1 MHVFNP
7 SIWHAEA
14 SGSMWVWGWLVYIMS
29 SRTTRVTWWD
39 PVSKNKTNY
48 IYCVCVCTPQ
58 YMFGGQRTTWVYFS
72 LWLLGIKLRLSG
84 LAVSA
89 CIHWAILFSLSNNK
103 QTKKTNYLL
112 CVFCMLVWW
121 GQRTTLCSCGVGF
134 LFQLYVGLW
143 DLIQVTKLDSRHAPL
158 PIYSP
163 CWLSPLYNL
172 TIYYTCHVFVVVV
185 SLIAYIFKKLFYF
198 LMCQCC
204 NMCTGD
210 LGGQRRVWESPR
222 AGVSQFCFPLSELV
236 AILWSFRRAAKI
248 PNCWAIASTP
258 ILAYVLIA

>member
-1 MHVFNP
+1 MVRP
-7 SIWHAEA
+7 SLKKQNKLHLLC
-14 SGSMWVWGWLVYIMS
+14 MCLHTTVYVW
-29 SRTTRVTWWD
+29 R
-39 PVSKNKTNY
+39 PENN
-48 IYCVCVCTPQ
+48 
-58 YMFGGQRTTWVYFS
+58 
-72 LWLLGIKLRLSG
+72 LGIFLPLTPGDKTQVVRLSSKC
-84 LAVSA
+84 LYPLSHFV
-89 CIHWAILFSLSNNK
+89 LSLK
-103 QTKKTNYLL
+103 QQTNKKTNYLL